1 MDDKYVSEIDCLD
14 KLMVAWSEAF
24 PKDWYFNYDGVIS
37 TEDWDSCG
45 KKVLFVLKET
55 NEAKQNI
62 VNAINRAIEVKASGW
77 WRGKVLRRVG
87 RWAYGLQKYDG
98 AVPSLRDAKLNE
110 KNAVKNIAYIN
121 IR

>member
-45 KKVLFVLKET
+45 KKVLFVLKE
-55 NEAKQNI
+55 KQMKQSKI
-62 VNAINRAIEVKASGW
+62 LSTLLIGL
-77 WRGKVLRRVG
+77 LR
-87 RWAYGLQKYDG
+87 
-98 AVPSLRDAKLNE
+98 
-110 KNAVKNIAYIN
+110 
-121 IR
+121 